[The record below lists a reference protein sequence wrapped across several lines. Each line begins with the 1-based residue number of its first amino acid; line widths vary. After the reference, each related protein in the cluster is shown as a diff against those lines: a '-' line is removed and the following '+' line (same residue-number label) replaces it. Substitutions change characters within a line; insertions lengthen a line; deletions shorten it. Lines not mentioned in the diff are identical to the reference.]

1 VEPHRTFPKPQKQE
15 KVKKASSLGR
25 GKKDKKPISPWKQG
39 ILADHK
45 SNPSRADRNEFPP
58 AVIKKL
64 KERADGK
71 CEACKQRPDIETH
84 HVRSRA
90 RDGRGVF
97 QNGLRVCG
105 ECHDYI
111 QTHEE
116 ELRFWEGKWEKN
128 FGPNF
133 WFDDLDIEIHARKQA
148 VQQAIDQEHEQ
159 RRQQIEP
166 VADLIATAAGR
177 PLRVKELRLLES
189 MELKQL
195 DIFTGMFTD
204 ALNGYA
210 AQGAFHPHDRF
221 ED

>member
-1 VEPHRTFPKPQKQE
+1 MKQPKE
-15 KVKKASSLGR
+15 KKASSLGR
-25 GKKDKKPISPWKQG
+25 SKTDKKPISPWKQG

-58 AVIKKL
+58 AVIKLL
-64 KERADGK
+64 KKRADGR
-71 CEACKQRPDIETH
+71 CEVCKQRSDIETH
-84 HVRSRA
+84 HVRTRA

-105 ECHDYI
+105 ICHDFI
-111 QTHEE
+111 QTNEE
-116 ELRFWEGKWEKN
+116 EIQFWENKWEKK

-133 WFDDLDIEIHARKQA
+133 WFDEIDIEIHARKQA
-148 VQQAIDQEHEQ
+148 AQQAIEQEQEQ

-177 PLRVKELRLLES
+177 PLRVREMRLLES
-189 MELKQL
+189 LEVKQL
-195 DIFTGMFTD
+195 QVITGMFTD

-210 AQGAFHPHDRF
+210 AQGAYRPNDRF